1 MECVNTL
8 DSFEFDTIQR
18 VANCLLNIPYFTLHC
33 FPFLI
38 RLGKPETL
46 SFFKRREERHGS
58 VGQGC
63 SWYDNN
69 KLIGRYHRAPP
80 SEIQDAKLIINETK
94 GS

>member
-1 MECVNTL
+1 MLAQYTIL
-8 DSFEFDTIQR
+8 HSALLSISF
-18 VANCLLNIPYFTLHC
+18 
-33 FPFLI
+33 

-58 VGQGC
+58 VGQGS
-63 SWYDNN
+63 SWYDDD